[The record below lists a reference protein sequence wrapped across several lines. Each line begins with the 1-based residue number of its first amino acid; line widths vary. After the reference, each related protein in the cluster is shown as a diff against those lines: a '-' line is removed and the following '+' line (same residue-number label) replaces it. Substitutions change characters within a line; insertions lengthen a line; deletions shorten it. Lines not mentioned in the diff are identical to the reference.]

1 MATQVLEAMQTPL
14 TVSPLALVKR
24 FAALLPGRADAGVA
38 GVEAMLALAAH
49 LGTSADP
56 PEARKQLLE
65 AALHLLAGE
74 RAFLLRLPTNL
85 ELGEVLASCSFDGEV
100 VLHPG
105 EKIIWPLV
113 VTSRERQECF
123 FTSVLESEPIFG
135 ALERAR
141 QPRTRSVLIVP
152 LNDQNL
158 LFYCDHRFQTLTF
171 ADQLWL
177 QLGWLLTLL
186 VQRERSQSARLEF
199 ERLNAEFAAVHD
211 EQRVRG
217 SSTLATLSGHP
228 DKPKS
233 TDDSEIIG
241 KQADMLDIVALI
253 RKVAPSQAPVHISG
267 ESGTGKELVAR
278 AIHRQSR
285 CAHGAFVSENC
296 AALSENLLE
305 AELFGVVKGAYT
317 GAVEDRPGLFELAS
331 GGTLFLDE
339 IGDTSPGL
347 QKKLLRVLQEGVIR
361 RVGGQDLIAVDVR
374 IISATH
380 RNLVAEVEAGR
391 FREDLFYRLNV
402 ISIQVPPLRERRE
415 DIPLLVEHFLDQ
427 LALKDGHRK
436 QATTKL
442 LSALMA
448 YHWPGN
454 IRELQNELR
463 RASAVGGDFLL
474 PQDLSPRITGVQPTV
489 LVPQTALDSV
499 IAAGSLKEA
508 SEQWEKSILAAT
520 LKRFNGNKARICAA
534 LKIPKTTLYAR
545 LRRYGLDLEEQTE
558 PSSPQEPKAASP

>member
-1 MATQVLEAMQTPL
+1 M
-14 TVSPLALVKR
+14 
-24 FAALLPGRADAGVA
+24 
-38 GVEAMLALAAH
+38 
-49 LGTSADP
+49 
-56 PEARKQLLE
+56 
-65 AALHLLAGE
+65 
-74 RAFLLRLPTNL
+74 
-85 ELGEVLASCSFDGEV
+85 
-100 VLHPG
+100 
-105 EKIIWPLV
+105 
-113 VTSRERQECF
+113 
-123 FTSVLESEPIFG
+123 
-135 ALERAR
+135 
-141 QPRTRSVLIVP
+141 
-152 LNDQNL
+152 
-158 LFYCDHRFQTLTF
+158 
-171 ADQLWL
+171 
-177 QLGWLLTLL
+177 
-186 VQRERSQSARLEF
+186 
-199 ERLNAEFAAVHD
+199 
-211 EQRVRG
+211 
-217 SSTLATLSGHP
+217 
-228 DKPKS
+228 
-233 TDDSEIIG
+233 
-241 KQADMLDIVALI
+241 
-253 RKVAPSQAPVHISG
+253 HISG

-285 CAHGAFVSENC
+285 CAHGALVSENC
-296 AALSENLLE
+296 AALTENLLE

-347 QKKLLRVLQEGVIR
+347 QKKLLRVLQEGMIR
-361 RVGGQDLIAVDVR
+361 RVGGQELIAVDVR

-415 DIPLLVEHFLDQ
+415 YPLPVDTSRSARAEDISQ
-427 LALKDGHRK
+427 

-474 PQDLSPRITGVQPTV
+474 PQDLSPRLTGVQPTV

-508 SEQWEKSILAAT
+508 SEQWEKSILTAT

-534 LKIPKTTLYAR
+534 LKIPETTLYAR
-545 LRRYGLDLEEQTE
+545 LRRYGLDVEEQAE
-558 PSSPQEPKAASP
+558 PASPQQPSPRDASP